1 MFETRQNFLNG
12 ALLAMLP
19 NSVDQVSLA
28 FGAIVTGREW
38 RLA

>member
-1 MFETRQNFLNG
+1 MCETRQNFLNG
-12 ALLAMLP
+12 ALPVMLP

-28 FGAIVTGREW
+28 FGAIVTSRES